1 MDKRERVLACMNHL
15 PVDRP
20 PVGFWFHFREDQK
33 LGQGRENAKKT
44 LEDNPELMKEIE
56 AQILEH
62 KDELM
67 ASTKKKKKKSKLEE
81 AAAKAAGE
89 NTEASEDGGEV
100 LEAEGE
106 FNSLEDGENLE
117 ISAEDDFEEFDPA

>member
-1 MDKRERVLACMNHL
+1 
-15 PVDRP
+15 
-20 PVGFWFHFREDQK
+20 
-33 LGQGRENAKKT
+33 
-44 LEDNPELMKEIE
+44 MKEIE

-89 NTEASEDGGEV
+89 STEAPEEKCWKPRASSTRWRTAKV
-100 LEAEGE
+100 WRSVQRTTSK
-106 FNSLEDGENLE
+106 NSIRRKVTAQHDHYHTGC
-117 ISAEDDFEEFDPA
+117 P

>member
-1 MDKRERVLACMNHL
+1 MAVELGIVKKGGA
-15 PVDRP
+15 
-20 PVGFWFHFREDQK
+20 WFSYQDQK

-89 NTEASEDGGEV
+89 STEAPEDGGEV